1 MKKIYLKPMTEVHQ
15 LNIVTCQS
23 IISQSDPAN
32 HGDAN
37 RRNVS
42 VDDSPSDSK
51 RSLWGN

>member
-1 MKKIYLKPMTEVHQ
+1 MTEVHQ
-15 LNIVTCQS
+15 LNIVTCQ
-23 IISQSDPAN
+23 IVISEGDPAN
-32 HGDAN
+32 QGDAN